1 MKVWLSRNAGRL
13 AARTLILVL
22 VLALAACADKLQ
34 AEKQPRPC
42 APKWRAGAR
51 FFCARQQG
59 KGTRYP
65 PGSEIQM

>member
-13 AARTLILVL
+13 AAFTLILVL

-51 FFCARQQG
+51 FFCAEG
-59 KGTRYP
+59 PEKP
-65 PGSEIQM
+65 

>member
-22 VLALAACADKLQ
+22 AACADKLQ

-42 APKWRAGAR
+42 APFRRAGAR
-51 FFCARQQG
+51 FFCAEG
-59 KGTRYP
+59 PEKP
-65 PGSEIQM
+65 